1 MNYMMNDKVS
11 YRDKQNDS
19 NFSQDDAIF
28 SI

>member
-11 YRDKQNDS
+11 YRSKQNDS